1 MINAFERVQ
10 NNFKR
15 IDLEWIKELGRIS
28 KSDFTRQRKM
38 YFEDLVRIIL
48 NKKGRTT
55 TMEINDYY
63 KKINKRDS
71 RISKQAFSKQRKK

>member
-15 IDLEWIKELGRIS
+15 INFERIKELGRIS

-63 KKINKRDS
+63 KKN
-71 RISKQAFSKQRKK
+71 Q